1 MKIILISLD
10 TLRADHLGCYGYSRG
25 TSPNID
31 ALASQG
37 TRFDRCYA
45 ADVPTIP
52 SYTAVFSGQIGTKTG
67 MVSFNPTEKPPD
79 QATWFPVLLARQGYT
94 TAAVSTLLH
103 MGGHFPRGFQYYLN
117 PMAGYR
123 ERTQT
128 VEADEINRFVLP
140 WLKAHYQEDFF
151 LFVHYWD
158 PHVDSVWGQEEPRQ
172 RYLPPEEYAGLYYE
186 GMPQKL
192 DSREYVVSQYDAE
205 IAYADKCIGNVLNLV
220 DELGIADETLIVF
233 QSDHGEN
240 LGEDHPLG
248 RAIWD
253 HLDVH
258 EPTIRIPL
266 IVRYPGL
273 GYGRA
278 IGGLVQN
285 VDISAT
291 ILSYAQVPVPDVY
304 DGQDLAPLIQGA
316 SSTRYAEVYSNQ
328 GFMTCKRALI
338 TGDGWK
344 LIKSVDNSPYEDAPT
359 TELYD
364 LNRDPGEVNNLA
376 GVETGRLA
384 ELELRMA
391 RWLEQVLGNR
401 PDPLRLRAHMGML
414 GPDAPY
420 YGTTYQLRT
429 DKRIYTATPE

>member
-1 MKIILISLD
+1 MKTIFISLD
-10 TLRADHLGCYGYSRG
+10 TLRADHLGCYGYSRD

-31 ALASQG
+31 ALARQG
-37 TRFDRCYA
+37 AHFDRCYA
-45 ADVPTIP
+45 TDVPTIP

-67 MVSFNPTEKPPD
+67 VISFNSTEKPPD
-79 QATWFPVLLARQGYT
+79 QATWFPVVLARQGYT

-117 PMAGYR
+117 PMAGHR

-128 VEADEINRFVLP
+128 VDADEINGFVLP
-140 WLKAHYQEDFF
+140 WLKVHYQEDFF

-172 RYLPPEEYAGLYYE
+172 RYLPPEEYVGRYYE
-186 GMPQKL
+186 GTPRKL
-192 DSREYVVSQYDAE
+192 DSREYIISQYDAE
-205 IAYADKCIGNVLNLV
+205 ITYADKCIGDMLNLV
-220 DELGIADETLIVF
+220 EELGIVDETLIVF

-248 RAIWD
+248 ELIYD

-266 IVRYPGL
+266 IIRYPGL
-273 GYGRA
+273 E
-278 IGGLVQN
+278 GGKVIESLVQN

-291 ILSYAQVPVPDVY
+291 ILNYMRVPVPDMY
-304 DGQDLAPLIQGA
+304 DGQDLAPLISG
-316 SSTRYAEVYSNQ
+316 SGRSKYTEVYSNQ
-328 GFMTCKRALI
+328 GYMTCKRALI
-338 TGDGWK
+338 TEDGWK
-344 LIKSVDNSPYEDAPT
+344 LIKSVNNWPYEDAPT
-359 TELYD
+359 TELFD
-364 LNRDPGEVNNLA
+364 LNRDPGEVDNLA
-376 GVETGRLA
+376 TVEAERLA
-384 ELELRMA
+384 DLELRMA
-391 RWLEQVLGNR
+391 RWLEEVLGNR

-420 YGTTYQLRT
+420 YGITYRLRT
-429 DKRIYTATPE
+429 GKRIYTATPE

>member
-1 MKIILISLD
+1 
-10 TLRADHLGCYGYSRG
+10 
-25 TSPNID
+25 
-31 ALASQG
+31 
-37 TRFDRCYA
+37 
-45 ADVPTIP
+45 
-52 SYTAVFSGQIGTKTG
+52 
-67 MVSFNPTEKPPD
+67 
-79 QATWFPVLLARQGYT
+79 
-94 TAAVSTLLH
+94 
-103 MGGHFPRGFQYYLN
+103 
-117 PMAGYR
+117 MAGHR

-128 VEADEINRFVLP
+128 VEAVEINEFVLP

-186 GMPQKL
+186 VTPQKL
-192 DSREYVVSQYDAE
+192 DSREYVISQYDAE
-205 IAYADKCIGNVLNLV
+205 ITYADKCIGDVLNLV
-220 DELGIADETLIVF
+220 EELGIADETLVVF

-266 IVRYPGL
+266 IIRYPGL
-273 GYGRA
+273 EGGKA
-278 IGGLVQN
+278 IGGLVRN

-304 DGQDLAPLIQGA
+304 DGQDLAPLIQGT

-338 TGDGWK
+338 TKDGWK
-344 LIKSVDNSPYEDAPT
+344 LIKSVDNRPYEDAPT

-376 GVETGRLA
+376 SVETGRLA
-384 ELELRMA
+384 DLELRMA

-414 GPDAPY
+414 GPDGPY
-420 YGTTYQLRT
+420 YGTTHQPRT